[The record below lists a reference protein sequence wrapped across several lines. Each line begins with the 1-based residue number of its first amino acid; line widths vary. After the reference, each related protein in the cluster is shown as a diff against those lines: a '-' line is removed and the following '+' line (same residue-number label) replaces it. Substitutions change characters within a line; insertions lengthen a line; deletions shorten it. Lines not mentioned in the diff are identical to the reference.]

1 MCFLYTMSFVSRLLI
16 FLLEVQNND
25 STAFLIGEK
34 AVTIITEN
42 LGYKIMHD
50 ITEDVG
56 GLDTVR

>member
-1 MCFLYTMSFVSRLLI
+1 MSFVSRLLI